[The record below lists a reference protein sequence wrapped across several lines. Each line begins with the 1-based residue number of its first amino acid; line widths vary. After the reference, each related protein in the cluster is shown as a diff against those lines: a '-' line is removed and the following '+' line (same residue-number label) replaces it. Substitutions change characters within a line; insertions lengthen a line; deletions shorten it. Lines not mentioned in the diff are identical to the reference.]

1 MQRSLEYYF
10 KGESSGVAAVSGSSS
25 GLQKREKEKV
35 MINVLFTK
43 RRSIIAPKSRDNYPY
58 ILNVRHL
65 IIIFWL
71 FNSKLY
77 GISKPSGTSGR
88 FLLPDDTN
96 SVILDLAAMAEQG
109 PLLHLLLLLLGLGLA
124 VNSQSYPRFMFKGD
138 VLVNNS
144 YIHRGHI
151 GEGHNDSLH
160 CVTDNSDCCSNGE
173 GDWYNETGGEVQQG
187 SLVDSDRRVY
197 VTRGTGVVYL
207 NRRIGGTSG
216 MWRCDIPDS
225 NGAAEQSIYIYLGTP
240 MKGV

>member
-1 MQRSLEYYF
+1 MRINRAESL
-10 KGESSGVAAVSGSSS
+10 
-25 GLQKREKEKV
+25 
-35 MINVLFTK
+35 
-43 RRSIIAPKSRDNYPY
+43 
-58 ILNVRHL
+58 
-65 IIIFWL
+65 
-71 FNSKLY
+71 
-77 GISKPSGTSGR
+77 SKPSGTSGQ
-88 FLLPDDTN
+88 FLLSDDTN

-124 VNSQSYPRFMFKGD
+124 VNSQSYPRFEFKG
-138 VLVNNS
+138 VILENNS
-144 YIHRGHI
+144 YILRTNI

-160 CVTDNSDCCSNGE
+160 CVTDNSNCCSNGE
-173 GDWYNETGGEVQQG
+173 GDWYNETGGEVKQG
-187 SLVDSDRRVY
+187 PLVDSDRRVY